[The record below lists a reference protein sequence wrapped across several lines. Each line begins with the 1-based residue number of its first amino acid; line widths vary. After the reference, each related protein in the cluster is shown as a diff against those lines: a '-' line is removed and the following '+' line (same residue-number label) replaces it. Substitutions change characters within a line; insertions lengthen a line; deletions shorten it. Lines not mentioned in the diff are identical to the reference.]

1 MIPKECKRMAE
12 VDFPLSAV
20 NEACIRENNRKTRVD
35 SGHISLLHSWWAR
48 RPLAS
53 CRALL
58 LTLLLPDPADPLCPE
73 FFKDVARK
81 ELKQFRKIGP
91 SDTDLRQALLS
102 FAAELAEWDLVGK
115 GGYLSTARQLV
126 QAAYGAAPHVFDPF
140 SGGGSIPLEG
150 LRLGCEVTA
159 ADLNPVA
166 WLLLKIAL
174 EWCGRKRHDLATLF
188 EKWSTWVLKETER
201 RLAPFYPLDSQK
213 RKPLAYLW
221 ARAVRCEAPGCGV
234 TIPLVRSLWL
244 SKARG
249 RKKALRVRYPNKS
262 GEPQIEIFS
271 PKNDREVGSGTVAG
285 NRATCPKCHQTT
297 PRERVQAQL
306 RARRGGAEDSILLA
320 VVRSSGGRGKD
331 YYLPTPEDL
340 EAYAKAQAKANQ
352 IQIDM
357 PSSPPEGDTG
367 FRPRPYGIINWAD
380 ILAPRQKFSRWII
393 HEVIEDALREAAA
406 QVKDPDLL
414 LALRACLYA
423 AYSDNAQ
430 YNTSLCV
437 WLSEG
442 VKSVF
447 IQGSGVPMRADFV
460 EGNPLSPNCEG
471 LGYSIRSVQ
480 SALHHLASGRYEPS
494 VPLLANAL
502 DELLPEESVDV
513 VFTDPPYANQIPYA
527 HLADFFYGWLR
538 LGLRD
543 HFPQAFAALETEKAR
558 EITENRAVQDGGV
571 HDRAWYEAKMHEA
584 FVQMKKTVKED
595 GVASVVFAHKETDRW
610 EALVSALISA
620 GWKATGSWPI
630 ATERRQ
636 RMRGQGYAALETSVH
651 LVCRP
656 RPDDA
661 PVGDWAEVLRELP
674 RRVGDWMER
683 LQGEG
688 IRGADL
694 VFACIGPAL
703 EIFSRYSRV
712 ETAEGREVTLAEY
725 LEKVWEVVGRSALE
739 QVLGTAEASPAAPL
753 PVGEGSRR
761 RGEGISGALE
771 EDARLTALFLWTLQS
786 TNGGNGPTVEVKD
799 EADDDEEETAPKGK
813 AKGYSLVFDVVR
825 RFAQPLGIAL
835 PKWEDRIIETKK
847 GVVRLLAVSERA
859 RQLFGQ
865 DGADA
870 VADWI
875 THEPGKDVQQWLFP
889 EMGGERTPKTAGRK
903 RGRIGAGL
911 TAEAATQA
919 GATTLDRVHAA
930 MLLQAGGQANALR
943 ALIKAEQDRGP
954 DFLRLAN
961 ALSAL
966 YPAGSEEKRLL
977 DAMLLAVP
985 R

>member
-1 MIPKECKRMAE
+1 MIPKECKRLAE
-12 VDFPLSAV
+12 VDFPLAAV

-73 FFKDVARK
+73 SFKDVARQ
-81 ELKQFRKIGP
+81 ELKQFRNIGP
-91 SDTDLRQALLS
+91 NDTDLRQALLS

-115 GGYLSTARQLV
+115 GGYLSTASQLV
-126 QAAYGAAPHVFDPF
+126 QAAYGAAPHIFDPF

-174 EWCGRKRHDLATLF
+174 EWGGRKGHDLAAQF
-188 EKWSTWVLKETER
+188 KKWSAWVLKETER

-221 ARAVRCEAPGCGV
+221 ARTVRCEAPGCGV

-249 RKKALRVRYPNKS
+249 REKALRILYRDNS
-262 GEPQIEIFS
+262 GEPKIEVFS
-271 PKNDREVGSGTVAG
+271 PKNDQEVGSGTVAG

-320 VVRSSGGRGKD
+320 VVRTSGGRGKD

-340 EAYAKAQAKANQ
+340 GAYAKAKAEANDINLRMASFPQ
-352 IQIDM
+352 NDTRAF
-357 PSSPPEGDTG
+357 PPG
-367 FRPRPYGIINWAD
+367 PYGIGTWAD

-393 HEVIEDALREAAA
+393 HEVIEDALREATA
-406 QVKDPDLL
+406 QVKDLDLL
-414 LALRACLYA
+414 PALRACLYA

-480 SALHHLASGRYEPS
+480 SALNHLASGRYDPS

-543 HFPQAFAALETEKAR
+543 HFPQAFAAAETEKAL
-558 EITENRAVQDGGV
+558 EITENRAVRDGGV
-571 HDRAWYEAKMHEA
+571 HDRAWYEAKMHDA

-656 RPDDA
+656 RPEDA
-661 PVGDWAEVLRELP
+661 PVGDWADVLRELP

-703 EIFSRYSRV
+703 EIFSRYARV

-725 LEKVWEVVGRSALE
+725 LEKVWEVVGRTALE
-739 QVLGTAEASPAAPL
+739 QVLGTAEARARNSAA
-753 PVGEGSRR
+753 
-761 RGEGISGALE
+761 GALE

-786 TNGGNGPTVEVKD
+786 TNGQENHRRGAESAED
-799 EADDDEEETAPKGK
+799 EEGEDAEDDDSASSASPRLNKGF
-813 AKGYSLVFDVVR
+813 SLVFDVVR

-835 PKWEDRIIETKK
+835 PKWEGRVIETKK

-865 DGADA
+865 EGADA

-875 THEPGKDVQQWLFP
+875 THEPTKDVQQWLFP
-889 EMGGERTPKTAGRK
+889 EMGGERTPRTASRK

-930 MLLQAGGQANALR
+930 MLLQASGQANALR
-943 ALIKAEQDRGP
+943 ALIKAEQDRGH